1 MSFTNLWIALLS
13 AKEDGY
19 FAGIFAVFGLEIQVF
34 FPSLSMAIEKKTSNI
49 SNLTCTKL
57 DDW

>member
-34 FPSLSMAIEKKTSNI
+34 FPFSEHGNRKKD
-49 SNLTCTKL
+49 L
-57 DDW
+57 